1 MAQSRLLSVV
11 VKQEKLQNDILEIEK
26 TIGRI
31 LKTTAT
37 MRKQKFG
44 RKGKADAARNAVR
57 PEDIVTMR
65 QTSHSIDHLLLK
77 VQHLLNRATAHNFF
91 IQRQLELRSHQ
102 D

>member
-1 MAQSRLLSVV
+1 MALFNRWRLLSCE
-11 VKQEKLQNDILEIEK
+11 QLRTEKYTDRQTE
-26 TIGRI
+26 
-31 LKTTAT
+31 
-37 MRKQKFG
+37 KFG